1 MKVLITGAAGL
12 LGHGL
17 VEVFQREHE
26 VITVAHAEMDVTDAA
41 AVRAKLR
48 VARPDVVIH
57 AAAIP
62 DVDVCELEPEKA
74 HRVNVEGTQ
83 NVAEAAG
90 EIGAAVAFISSDA
103 VFDGKKTSPYVESDR
118 TNPISVYGRTKE
130 SGEEIVGAAPK
141 HWIFRI
147 PVLFGPGKINFVE
160 KGLQKIA
167 KGEGYVVAADQI
179 GGAAYTLDIAEKMM
193 EVMAS
198 GKYEIFHLANSGVC
212 SRLDLAQRA
221 AKLAGLDVTKV
232 IGKPMVEMKRPGPR
246 VAYSVMEMG
255 ALKKCG
261 IAPPRTWEAA
271 LDEYI
276 RSRNVA

>member
-17 VEVFQREHE
+17 VKVFQRKHE
-26 VITVAHAEMDVTDAA
+26 VITVTHPEMDVTDAA

-48 VARPDVVIH
+48 VVQPDVVIH
-57 AAAIP
+57 SAAMP

-74 HRVNVEGTQ
+74 RRVNIAGTR
-83 NVAEAAG
+83 NVTVSAG
-90 EIGAAVAFISSDA
+90 ELCATVAFISSDA
-103 VFDGKKTSPYVESDR
+103 VFDGKKQTPYVESDA

-130 SGEEIVGAAPK
+130 FGEKIVEAAPK

-147 PVLFGPGKINFVE
+147 PVLFGPRKINFVE
-160 KGLQKIA
+160 KVLLKIA
-167 KGEGYVVAADQI
+167 KGEEYEVAADQI

-193 EVMAS
+193 EVMTS
-198 GKYEIFHLANSGVC
+198 GNFGIFHLANSGVC

-221 AKLAGLDVTKV
+221 AKLAGLDASKV
-232 IGKPMVEMKRPGPR
+232 IGKPMAEMRRPGPR
-246 VAYSVMEMG
+246 LGYSVMAMNG
-255 ALKKCG
+255 LTKCG
-261 IAPPRTWEAA
+261 IAPPRPWDAA
-271 LDEYI
+271 LDEYM